1 MRYFDLSV
9 FRGETIEKRNEMC
22 EIVLDFRFEPSRC
35 GKRPISPGVVYCGMS
50 NNDRTRVRDMM
61 STPLKTISADAT
73 VTEAA
78 KVMRDD
84 DISALVVTTS
94 PRAII
99 SSSDVLEVA
108 ADGLD
113 PTEVQV
119 SDVMTED
126 VETVTPDL
134 YMEEVAAMMTT
145 FGIKHLPVV
154 DDEYVG
160 MVSST
165 DVATLLS

>member
-1 MRYFDLSV
+1 
-9 FRGETIEKRNEMC
+9 
-22 EIVLDFRFEPSRC
+22 
-35 GKRPISPGVVYCGMS
+35 MS
-50 NNDRTRVRDMM
+50 TDDRTRVKEMM
-61 STPLKTISADAT
+61 STPLKTISPEAT

-78 KVMRDD
+78 EVMRENE
-84 DISALVVTTS
+84 ISALVVTTS

-99 SSSDVLEVA
+99 SSSDVLEA
-108 ADGLD
+108 AANGLD
-113 PTEVQV
+113 PTELQV
-119 SDVMTED
+119 SDVMTTD

-154 DDEYVG
+154 DGDYVG

-165 DVATLLS
+165 DVTALLS